1 MMKNF
6 FKNLKNLIT
15 RHKILYAIVFLTL
28 VVLVIMMYVFF
39 NLFIGSSNKYGDRLK
54 GIESHVV
61 SKSEQN
67 DLTSYLKEKAEVD
80 EASIRVQGKIIY
92 IHIVYNRDVSLD
104 KAKEIAAE
112 SLTKITDANKKYYDI
127 GYYLTQKETE
137 NKEDKG
143 FVVTGSKNNEKDGIS
158 WIKS

>member
-1 MMKNF
+1 M
-6 FKNLKNLIT
+6 
-15 RHKILYAIVFLTL
+15 
-28 VVLVIMMYVFF
+28 
-39 NLFIGSSNKYGDRLK
+39 
-54 GIESHVV
+54 V